1 MKFNESPEKLPPLF
15 SSICQVFSSSSLS
28 SSGPHISQDTPPGLD
43 TQLRRWVRGSDLWG
57 AGLVSRPL
65 TAFLFSSL
73 LSCFPSF
80 VGTTG
85 VAHKLVFFA
94 LQGPLIPQPVCSLCR
109 REEPGARIFQ
119 VLSLPT
125 CHLGITCTARR
136 GGVRT

>member
-1 MKFNESPEKLPPLF
+1 MNHQRSFLLF
-15 SSICQVFSSSSLS
+15 SLRFARFSLPHPFLPLVPTSARTHLQAWILS
-28 SSGPHISQDTPPGLD
+28 FEGGSGEVTCG
-43 TQLRRWVRGSDLWG
+43 G

-73 LSCFPSF
+73 LSRFPSF

-109 REEPGARIFQ
+109 REEAGARIFQ